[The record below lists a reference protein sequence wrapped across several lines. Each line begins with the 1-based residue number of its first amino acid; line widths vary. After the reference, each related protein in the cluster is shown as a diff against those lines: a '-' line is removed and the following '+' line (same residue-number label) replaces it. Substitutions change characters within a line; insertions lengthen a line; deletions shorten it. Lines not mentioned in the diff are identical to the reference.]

1 MVQAIDWALKM
12 LTLALSPGRPEGAGL
27 PPIVCYDELETM
39 PQQMWLGIENLL
51 VANDRW
57 GHASVPSSLQPDRSG
72 CAGPACEPNDT

>member
-27 PPIVCYDELETM
+27 PIIVCYDELETM

-51 VANDRW
+51 VANDR
-57 GHASVPSSLQPDRSG
+57 
-72 CAGPACEPNDT
+72 